1 MAPIGAVHAYHAKE
15 NMAMNGSLVSLFL
28 LFNLNIAH

>member
-15 NMAMNGSLVSLFL
+15 NMAMNGSLVSLISFV
-28 LFNLNIAH
+28 I